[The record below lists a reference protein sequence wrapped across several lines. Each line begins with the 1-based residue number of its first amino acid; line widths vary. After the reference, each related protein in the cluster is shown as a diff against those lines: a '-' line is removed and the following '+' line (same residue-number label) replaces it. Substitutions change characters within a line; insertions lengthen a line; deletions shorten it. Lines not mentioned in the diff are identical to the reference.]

1 MQVNIRAQRS
11 GRLSLCKKGWVIGIF
26 LLCQNS
32 LWAQTP
38 KDSTKPLMSFS
49 GSLGF
54 TNNGF
59 SIIPTF
65 SFNSPAAIV
74 LLSWK
79 KNKFSIDPDI
89 RITPN
94 GKKGSMLLWFRYYPI
109 QGNKF
114 ALRVGAHPAMN
125 WMPTQITNNG
135 TSTEVV
141 KLRRFLAWEL
151 SPGYRISQHWS
162 VGLYYLQGNGMQK
175 DGPQTTHFINLNT
188 TVSNVKIS
196 RNMSFAVTPALFYLK
211 LDDTDG
217 TYFTATAAI
226 NHKKIPFTIQST
238 INKTI
243 RSTIAGNKDFLW
255 NVVLFYNFR
264 KTLH

>member
-1 MQVNIRAQRS
+1 MLVKGLVVGVFLFLKICAQ
-11 GRLSLCKKGWVIGIF
+11 
-26 LLCQNS
+26 
-32 LWAQTP
+32 AQTP
-38 KDSTKPLMSFS
+38 KDSSKPAMTFA

-65 SFNSPAAIV
+65 SFNSPAALA

-94 GKKGSMLLWFRYYPI
+94 GKKGSMLLWFRYYPV
-109 QGNKF
+109 QGSKF
-114 ALRVGAHPAMN
+114 ALRIGAHPAMN
-125 WMPTQITNNG
+125 WMPTQIINNG
-135 TSTEVV
+135 VSSEVI
-141 KLRRFLAWEL
+141 KLRRFLAWEV
-151 SPGYRISQHWS
+151 SPGYRINRHWS
-162 VGLYYLQGNGMQK
+162 VGVYYLQGNGMQK

-188 TVSNVKIS
+188 TISEVKIS
-196 RNMSFAVTPALFYLK
+196 KQMSFAVTPALFYLK

-217 TYFTATAAI
+217 TYFTATATV
-226 NHKKIPFTIQST
+226 NHAKIPFTIQST

-243 RSTIAGNKDFLW
+243 RSNIAGNKDFLW

-264 KTLH
+264 KTLR